1 MGCLMALVSKLP
13 CVPRN
18 EPMKTVCLACTG
30 ILFSGG
36 AFAVV
41 ILALWRAIV
50 GGHAAPSPPSA
61 PGSTGGGGDEVTQTG
76 VFNFH
81 NKLDVSLALGG
92 IAIALI
98 VLMVIYGAGS
108 WMKKR
113 PARLVRSMALAT
125 RDQHIDRELGILSDR
140 VAALGAVPAPVVQ
153 QPQQVVRYDP
163 PGQISKYV
171 SPTTQPMVPIRYQG
185 DFADHME
192 AMQEGGYIRAVEED
206 RGVLQEAGW
215 VWRPRVLQ
223 VPIQGP
229 RPQGVPRASG
239 GTNQEQ
245 FARGH
250 EYYEDGAQTAGAAI
264 NSTGMAA

>member
-1 MGCLMALVSKLP
+1 MSLVSRLP

-18 EPMKTVCLACTG
+18 EPMKTVCLACTS
-30 ILFSGG
+30 ILISGG

-76 VFNFH
+76 IFNFH

-92 IAIALI
+92 IAIVLI

-113 PARLVRSMALAT
+113 PARLVRTMALAT
-125 RDQHIDRELGILSDR
+125 RDQHIDRELGILADR
-140 VAALGAVPAPVVQ
+140 VAALGAVQGPLVQ
-153 QPQQVVRYDP
+153 QAQQVVRYDP
-163 PGQISKYV
+163 QGQISKYV
-171 SPTTQPMVPIRYQG
+171 PPTKQPMVPIRYLG
-185 DFADHME
+185 DFTDHSE
-192 AMQEGGYIRAVEED
+192 AMQEGGYIRPMQED
-206 RGVLQEAGW
+206 GGALQEAGW
-215 VWRPRVLQ
+215 VRRPRVLQ

-229 RPQGVPRASG
+229 RPQGVPRVGGGGAS
-239 GTNQEQ
+239 QEQ

-250 EYYEDGAQTAGAAI
+250 EYYEDGVQACGTVV